1 MNANFRCR
9 VVAAALAV
17 AVIAL
22 GACTLGNGSTA
33 RPAAALAVPQ
43 SAEPQARDPE
53 SKKETNRAPV
63 TPVPAEFRTPEQAT
77 QHAADPK
84 TPTGAIV
91 IKPPINVM
99 PPDPPPSDPK
109 Q

>member
-22 GACTLGNGSTA
+22 GACAPGNGSTA

-43 SAEPQARDPE
+43 SAEPQLREPE

-63 TPVPAEFRTPEQAT
+63 TPVPAEFRTPEQAM

-91 IKPPINVM
+91 IKSPMNVM